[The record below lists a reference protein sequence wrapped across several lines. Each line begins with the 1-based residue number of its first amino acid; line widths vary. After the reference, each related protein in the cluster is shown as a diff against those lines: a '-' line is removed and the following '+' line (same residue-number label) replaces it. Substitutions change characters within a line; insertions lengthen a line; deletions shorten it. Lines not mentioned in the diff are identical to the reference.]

1 MNFLTE
7 PRFQPSKRPFSLDE
21 TLGLLNTSDAVML
34 ELLVKNVVCLSAS
47 PFAGF
52 NMKTLLHSALD
63 ILVAHLFLK
72 LEQEERSAPH
82 RQLLAIATVGI
93 IEESGKSPEESS
105 ISLAEVRRTL
115 ANSDELK
122 SLHLDHYEERLALE
136 IHNFW
141 PIIRHQPG
149 GW

>member
-1 MNFLTE
+1 
-7 PRFQPSKRPFSLDE
+7 
-21 TLGLLNTSDAVML
+21 ML
-34 ELLVKNVVCLSAS
+34 ELLDKNVICLSAS

-72 LEQEERSAPH
+72 LKQEERSAPH

-93 IEESGKSPEESS
+93 IEESGKSPEDSS
-105 ISLAEVRRTL
+105 VSLAEARRTL

-122 SLHLDHYEERLALE
+122 SLYFDHYEERLALE
-136 IHNFW
+136 IHYFW
-141 PIIRHQPG
+141 PKIRHQPG
-149 GW
+149 GR